1 VAVNGKPDHPS
12 PQAGEE
18 RWIAARRRFCDALLA
33 PDGRRADAEAHEAR
47 ANSSVAEVHAR
58 LITPAMYR
66 VGELWKQGAI
76 SVADEHVATAIAQR
90 VLASLYLSQTNSS
103 LDMRD
108 TVLLAS
114 PAGEHHGLGLRI
126 VADLL
131 ELSGFHVVYLGV
143 DTPADALAAAVAEH
157 DPAVVGLSLTM
168 PYEAS
173 SLAEAMAA
181 ITDARPATP
190 ILLGGLGVPQQLI
203 DSGVP
208 YLATV
213 EWLVTEVERLANRNQ
228 PSLAPLP
235 APLREALAPAG
246 TPPGPG
252 GTPAAAG
259 TPVDQMLD
267 VAIDMG
273 QLVREQARLSTRL
286 RAMAFKDYLTGLA
299 NDRAFDDRFAEL
311 TATTPA
317 PDLAVLLLDVDEFK
331 HINDQYGHEEGNR
344 ALCAV
349 ADALR
354 HHIRA
359 GDVAARLGGDEFAAL
374 LSGIAPDEVGH
385 LAARLRQ
392 RIAQRLGSVPLT
404 VSIGVAWF
412 DGDRRR
418 TMVNADT
425 ALYRAKERGSNLTC
439 ITGAHSDHADL
450 IVADIL
456 VPTADGDELI
466 QDLRAERR
474 TAHLPEAFSTAT
486 RAVEEVR
493 RLANAFLQEQP
504 DHRVEL
510 VDGNGGRS
518 GTAPGSWL
526 EDTLSP
532 RELQVLGMVS
542 EGASNAEIASRL
554 VIGDATVQSH
564 VKHILR
570 KLGVRNRTEAAG
582 HYLRQ

>member
-1 VAVNGKPDHPS
+1 MD
-12 PQAGEE
+12 
-18 RWIAARRRFCDALLA
+18 
-33 PDGRRADAEAHEAR
+33 
-47 ANSSVAEVHAR
+47 SSVAEVHAR

-76 SVADEHVATAIAQR
+76 SVADEHIATAIAHR
-90 VLASLYLSQTNSS
+90 VLASLYVSQTNVP
-103 LDMRD
+103 LDVRD

-157 DPAVVGLSLTM
+157 DPSVVGLSLTV
-168 PYEAS
+168 PHEAS
-173 SLAEAMAA
+173 SLVEAMAA
-181 ITDARPATP
+181 ITATRPATP

-208 YLATV
+208 YLTTV
-213 EWLVTEVERLANRNQ
+213 EWLVTEVERLANRSE
-228 PSLAPLP
+228 PSLAPVPLKEAV
-235 APLREALAPAG
+235 APGDTSPVPRR
-246 TPPGPG
+246 TPPG
-252 GTPAAAG
+252 AG

-267 VAIDMG
+267 VAIDVG
-273 QLVREQARLSTRL
+273 QSVREQAQLSTRL
-286 RAMAFKDYLTGLA
+286 RALAFKDYLTGLA

-311 TATTPA
+311 TANTPA
-317 PDLAVLLLDVDEFK
+317 PDLAVLLLDVDAFK
-331 HINDQYGHEEGNR
+331 HINDQYGHDQGDR
-344 ALCAV
+344 ALRGV

-359 GDVAARLGGDEFAAL
+359 GDIAARLRGNEFAAL
-374 LSGIAPDEVGH
+374 LSGIAPDEVGR
-385 LAARLRQ
+385 LAERLRQ
-392 RIAQRLGSVPLT
+392 RIAEHSGSVPLT

-418 TMVNADT
+418 TMVNADA
-425 ALYRAKERGSNLTC
+425 ALYRAKERGRNLTC

-450 IVADIL
+450 VVADIL
-456 VPTADGDELI
+456 VPTADGRDLI
-466 QDLRAERR
+466 QDLRAEPR
-474 TAHLPEAFSTAT
+474 TAHLPEALSTAT

-493 RLANAFLQEQP
+493 RLANAFLGEQP
-504 DHRVEL
+504 DHRVEV
-510 VDGNGGRS
+510 VDGNGGHS
-518 GTAPGSWL
+518 SLAPGSWL
-526 EDTLSP
+526 GDTLSP